1 MAHVLIVTLGPIQ
14 DFIAAARRTRD
25 LWFGSWLLS
34 ELSKATAQAMADECG
49 IEALVFP
56 GVLRR
61 KELHTESNT
70 SVANK
75 IVVRVP
81 DGLDPASVAKRG
93 KARMSDRLTLLC
105 KEAFD
110 KIGAP
115 YFERRTAEDQV
126 RDLIEYAWVSAPEA
140 GPDGYA
146 EARRK
151 AEELLAARKNTRLW
165 GKVTW
170 GAAVPKSSIDGER
183 ESVLHEDLFDKV
195 GKDGGL
201 TPEQIRKRYGVG
213 PAERICGVG
222 LLKRHGIR
230 EEAKYAHRFLS
241 TGHLAAWPLY
251 QRLKKLAP
259 GEDLKEPWQEYLN
272 VLKRFGVKLEDQ
284 EIVQGQGWQHFLF
297 EKYDG
302 SLLFENRLSELLEE
316 YVPTGQLPEALRA
329 ARVAL
334 ARFLEKLGVTTPLPY
349 YAILV
354 ADGDKMGKAI
364 EHQSTFKGHQ
374 DLSRAL
380 DQFAQ
385 RVRTLVE
392 GNHGGELVYA
402 GGDDV
407 LAFVPLHQAVG
418 CARALAQEFQKKLSG
433 FPVGEDNQ
441 TPTLSAGIGISHFLD
456 PLRSA
461 LNLARKAEAL
471 AKEKRNSLA
480 VIVDKRSGPPVEV
493 KGKWGDLD
501 ERLGTYVT
509 MHRNDWVPD
518 GAAYELRELGR
529 LLDKASETEKAS
541 LVELVRKEAERI
553 LRRQQPQ
560 HGAEKE
566 LAEPVLKRLVDDVK
580 ELDLN
585 EVADSLIVARLLAEA
600 WEEADPTQ
608 PGGSAP

>member
-1 MAHVLIVTLGPIQ
+1 MERLWRADMAHVLIVTRGPIQ

-49 IEALVFP
+49 LENLVFP
-56 GVLRR
+56 GVLKR
-61 KELHTESNT
+61 KELRTESNT

-93 KARMSDRLTLLC
+93 EARMSDRLTLLC

-110 KIGAP
+110 KIGTP
-115 YFERRTAEDQV
+115 YFERQTAEDQV

-165 GKVTW
+165 GKVKW

-201 TPEQIRKRYGVG
+201 TPEQVRKCYGVG

-230 EEAKYAHRFLS
+230 ENSRYAHRFLS

-302 SLLFENRLSELLEE
+302 SLLFENRLS
-316 YVPTGQLPEALRA
+316 
-329 ARVAL
+329 
-334 ARFLEKLGVTTPLPY
+334 
-349 YAILV
+349 
-354 ADGDKMGKAI
+354 
-364 EHQSTFKGHQ
+364 
-374 DLSRAL
+374 
-380 DQFAQ
+380 
-385 RVRTLVE
+385 
-392 GNHGGELVYA
+392 
-402 GGDDV
+402 
-407 LAFVPLHQAVG
+407 
-418 CARALAQEFQKKLSG
+418 
-433 FPVGEDNQ
+433 
-441 TPTLSAGIGISHFLD
+441 
-456 PLRSA
+456 
-461 LNLARKAEAL
+461 
-471 AKEKRNSLA
+471 
-480 VIVDKRSGPPVEV
+480 
-493 KGKWGDLD
+493 
-501 ERLGTYVT
+501 
-509 MHRNDWVPD
+509 
-518 GAAYELRELGR
+518 
-529 LLDKASETEKAS
+529 
-541 LVELVRKEAERI
+541 
-553 LRRQQPQ
+553 
-560 HGAEKE
+560 
-566 LAEPVLKRLVDDVK
+566 
-580 ELDLN
+580 
-585 EVADSLIVARLLAEA
+585 
-600 WEEADPTQ
+600 
-608 PGGSAP
+608 